1 MVIDEVMTIVEAGG
15 RWHVSP
21 NNLKSACRGQKGYP
35 PRFSRE
41 ESRQSGRVWLIT
53 RSGME
58 RLYGKEA
65 GV

>member
-1 MVIDEVMTIVEAGG
+1 MVIDEVMTIVEAAG
-15 RWHVSP
+15 RGHVSP
-21 NNLKSACRGQKGYP
+21 NTLKSACRGQKGYP

-65 GV
+65 GM